1 MGTTG
6 ELNRVCMRVMAICE
20 EKVSAIGRESRDSG
34 IHMAFQSRG
43 RNKKRYLERIPSGR
57 PHTPEQGLWGLH
69 SLDSGV
75 TANLSVRLSS
85 LPQQ

>member
-20 EKVSAIGRESRDSG
+20 EKVSAIGRKSRDNSG

-43 RNKKRYLERIPSGR
+43 RNKKGHALICIQRLT
-57 PHTPEQGLWGLH
+57 PHP
-69 SLDSGV
+69 
-75 TANLSVRLSS
+75 
-85 LPQQ
+85 